1 LERKMKKSTKGA
13 IAAAA
18 GGVLLLGG
26 AGTLA
31 YWTEDVTVNG
41 TTVTSG
47 HLNITGSTC
56 GAATWQLDNGGGTV
70 TGATRIVPGD
80 SISTTCTFVIAGTG
94 DHFDNVTLSVTA
106 PTYSGSN
113 ALTTN
118 LTSAATYTGSSS
130 GLLSTPASVD
140 VGETVTAD
148 ITLTFPTSVTG
159 STAEDLSATLQN
171 VTVTAT
177 QNHTP

>member
-1 LERKMKKSTKGA
+1 MKKSTKGA
-13 IAAAA
+13 IAAASA
-18 GGVLLLGG
+18 GVLLLGG

-31 YWTEDVTVNG
+31 YWTENVTVNG

-47 HLNITGSTC
+47 HLAIANSDCGS
-56 GAATWQLDNGGGTV
+56 ATWQLDNGGGTV
-70 TGATRIVPGD
+70 TGATVIVPGD
-80 SISTTCTFVIAGTG
+80 SISTTCSFDIDGTG

-113 ALTTN
+113 ALTTA
-118 LTSAATYTGSSS
+118 LGTPTATYTGSVS
-130 GLLSTPASVD
+130 GPLTTPATVN

-148 ITLTFPTSVTG
+148 ITLTFPSSVTG

-171 VTVTAT
+171 ITVTAT

>member
-1 LERKMKKSTKGA
+1 MKKSTKGA

-31 YWTEDVTVNG
+31 YWTENVTVSG
-41 TTVTSG
+41 TTVESG
-47 HLNITGSTC
+47 HLAVVNSTC
-56 GAATWQLDNGGGTV
+56 GSATWQLDNGGGTV
-70 TGATRIVPGD
+70 SGTTRIVPGD
-80 SISTTCTFVIAGTG
+80 SISTTCTFDIEGEG
-94 DHFDNVTLSVTA
+94 DHFSDVTLSVTA

-113 ALTTN
+113 ALTTA
-118 LTSAATYTGSSS
+118 LGAPVATYTGSVS
-130 GLLSTPASVD
+130 GPLSTPATVD